1 MGVNQIVEK
10 AEGYGWHKND
20 SYLAVSIQLEASRN
34 ITKVPEALAEMTR
47 LIPKSNYYFCIQDD
61 LLNIIYRTEKSS
73 LPKNCTVRSPKL
85 LQI

>member
-34 ITKVPEALAEMTR
+34 ITKVPEALAEIHIRVFKRIVSTKYGSKTDCR
-47 LIPKSNYYFCIQDD
+47 
-61 LLNIIYRTEKSS
+61 EG
-73 LPKNCTVRSPKL
+73 
-85 LQI
+85 